1 LLHSTGLKFS
11 KVAFDHSIGVTNVNI
26 KYFDKTK
33 SNKIDVCLS
42 RTSPSIGVLID
53 SKCALFESIVT
64 FASEYVLF
72 DSVHK
77 WLILH
82 EIHDGVG
89 DDYSYNDTKS
99 LTKHIPYMTL
109 FRSLNLSVNADIV
122 VASHKDNDSCILYDV
137 FNFGKNRDGRFVV
150 KAIGSWNTVT
160 GLNLTRTSK
169 YYRRFDY
176 HQMVLKLI
184 LVMSPPPKNFD
195 PQMLLTWNP
204 ASNVPALTHTSSI
217 FMHEIAEIHNIRY
230 NYTVVDVWIGD
241 YKREHAYTAANGIY
255 FHEHDVTPVLRM
267 LLSHFDKYDVA
278 FPVTRVETRFF
289 YKIPTQGVGKFENKF
304 LKPFSKNAWLSV
316 VGITLLCGLM
326 LLLSMIVEERRPLSL
341 VYPIFSVLA
350 LICQQFFEEFEDL
363 RSISS
368 VRKLTTLVTGV
379 FCLLTYN
386 YYTSSVVS
394 WLLNAPPP
402 SINSLWELLDS
413 PLQPVFQDTGFSYSW
428 LQVPNYYYNTKHAKA
443 EDELKKKM
451 KKLEKKGKPI
461 LIFPKDGISLVKEGG
476 YVYHGEV
483 DSANK
488 IIAETF
494 KQRELCD
501 LGSLQS
507 MDKTFAYI
515 SVQKRSPYKEFFTWS
530 SLRLM
535 ETGILNRIHKRTLSG
550 ANKCEGST
558 PRALALGG
566 AAPAFILLAAGY
578 ILAVILVVF
587 ERIIHHHQ

>member
-1 LLHSTGLKFS
+1 
-11 KVAFDHSIGVTNVNI
+11 
-26 KYFDKTK
+26 
-33 SNKIDVCLS
+33 
-42 RTSPSIGVLID
+42 
-53 SKCALFESIVT
+53 
-64 FASEYVLF
+64 
-72 DSVHK
+72 
-77 WLILH
+77 
-82 EIHDGVG
+82 
-89 DDYSYNDTKS
+89 
-99 LTKHIPYMTL
+99 
-109 FRSLNLSVNADIV
+109 
-122 VASHKDNDSCILYDV
+122 
-137 FNFGKNRDGRFVV
+137 
-150 KAIGSWNTVT
+150 
-160 GLNLTRTSK
+160 
-169 YYRRFDY
+169 
-176 HQMVLKLI
+176 
-184 LVMSPPPKNFD
+184 MSPPPKKFD
-195 PQMLLTWNP
+195 PQMILTWNP

-267 LLSHFDKYDVA
+267 LLSHFGKYDVA
-278 FPVTRVETRFF
+278 FPVTRVECYDDTNR
-289 YKIPTQGVGKFENKF
+289 K
-304 LKPFSKNAWLSV
+304 
-316 VGITLLCGLM
+316 GLG
-326 LLLSMIVEERRPLSL
+326 RRQSL
-341 VYPIFSVLA
+341 F
-350 LICQQFFEEFEDL
+350 
-363 RSISS
+363 
-368 VRKLTTLVTGV
+368 RKLTTLVTGV

-413 PLQPVFQDTGFSYSW
+413 PLQPVFQDTGFTYSW

-494 KQRELCD
+494 NQRELCD

-578 ILAVILVVF
+578 ILAVILVVL